1 MLITLLC
8 DIPAGCAFCGE
19 PFRRGQENAEI
30 WRSTTG
36 ECFCSEF
43 CADDAEE
50 ASFQNKRK
58 QLTLSSTIGTD
69 YASASTHNIL
79 AAPAGT
85 PDVSIGQA
93 GGDRWRPRARSLAK

>member
-1 MLITLLC
+1 MLITLLRN
-8 DIPAGCAFCGE
+8 IPGGCAFCGE

-36 ECFCSEF
+36 QYFCSEF

-58 QLTLSSTIGTD
+58 QLTSSSTIGTD
-69 YASASTHNIL
+69 YGSASTRKIW

-85 PDVSIGQA
+85 LDISIA
-93 GGDRWRPRARSLAK
+93 GGDR

>member
-19 PFRRGQENAEI
+19 PFRRGQGGAEI

-43 CADDAEE
+43 CMLRGDLANAR
-50 ASFQNKRK
+50 RK
-58 QLTLSSTIGTD
+58 FLQAYEREPENPLIVNNLKLLDSSQKLIRRVPDRRGV
-69 YASASTHNIL
+69 
-79 AAPAGT
+79 AP
-85 PDVSIGQA
+85 D
-93 GGDRWRPRARSLAK
+93 